1 MRPDLLDKIHS
12 KGYWRVLIRPT
23 QYKKERI
30 NSLDDCRKMI
40 QEATLSLAGWNYPHC
55 DFSSLRTGQNYIEST
70 TEFLHR
76 NEFWRFYQ
84 SGQFINHFSM
94 IEDWQQNVSTIFGN
108 KIKPLDFK
116 GLEINSI
123 IYKLTEII
131 EFTSR
136 LAIKEVFGDAIELNI
151 ELFDTKD
158 RKLFFWNSSRF
169 LSQNYTCTNSKISIN
184 RTYSISEIIGNSTE
198 IAMNL
203 ALYIFESFNFNT
215 PPEVFKNDQKAF
227 LKCRI

>member
-1 MRPDLLDKIHS
+1 MRHDLLDKIHS

-30 NSLDDCRKMI
+30 PSLDDCIRMM
-40 QEATLSLAGWNYPHC
+40 QEATLSLGGWNYPHS
-55 DFSSLRTGQNYIEST
+55 DFNNLRNGQNYIEST
-70 TEFLHR
+70 TEFLHY
-76 NEFWRFYQ
+76 NEFWRLYQ

-94 IEDWQQNVSTIFGN
+94 VEDWQQDVSTIFGN

-136 LAIKEVFGDAIELNI
+136 LAIKEVFGDAIEINI
-151 ELFDTKD
+151 ELFDTEY

-169 LSQNYTCTNSKISIN
+169 LSQNHICNNPKISIK
-184 RTYSISEIIGNSTE
+184 RTYSINQIIGNSTE

-203 ALYIFESFNFNT
+203 ALYIFEKFNFNT
-215 PPEVFKNDQKAF
+215 SPEVFKNDQKTF
-227 LKCRI
+227 LKFRI